1 MPRSSLARLSLV
13 LAVLAGSA
21 TSLMAQ
27 EGRQSTHTVKS
38 GDTLWDLA
46 RRYLGDPF
54 LWPAIY
60 RLNTDVVEDPHWIYP
75 DEVLRLSAAGDV
87 TSVPLE
93 DTPPPAP
100 LADGD
105 TLPPAGDDW
114 KRFFVNRDDR
124 MANAIAGLD
133 PRTYR
138 PLRPSEFH
146 SSGFLTEGRDIAWGK
161 LNGRVTPVQIP
172 ARYTRETMQL
182 FQRVYVTPPSGTVW
196 TQGDSLMTVEL
207 ADGVGGY
214 GDVVIP
220 TGILRVTEVAP
231 GRTVAEVIALYAD
244 MVQGQRVMPAEK
256 FQAAGNR
263 QAIPVADGVAARV
276 LGSPQT
282 QTLYGPQDVMFLD
295 KGRSDGVAPGDIF
308 EIRRSQERRDDGVMS
323 TPDVMA
329 VLQVV
334 RVGDRTATARV
345 LRVVSPS
352 ILAGTESRQVARLP
366 S

>member
-27 EGRQSTHTVKS
+27 EGRQSSHTVKS
-38 GDTLWDLA
+38 GDTLWDIA

-60 RLNTDVVEDPHWIYP
+60 QLNTDVVEDPHWIYP

-100 LADGD
+100 LAEGD
-105 TLPPAGDDW
+105 TLPPGGDDW
-114 KRFFVNRDDR
+114 KRFFISRDDR
-124 MANAIAGLD
+124 MQNAIAGLD

-146 SSGFLTEGRDIAWGK
+146 SSGFLTEGRDIDWGR
-161 LNGRVTPVQIP
+161 LGARVTPVQIP
-172 ARYTRETMQL
+172 ARHIRATMQL
-182 FQRVYVTPPSGTVW
+182 FQRVYVTPPDGAVW
-196 TQGDSLMTVEL
+196 TQGDSLLTVEL
-207 ADGVGGY
+207 NDGVGGY
-214 GDVVIP
+214 GDMVVP
-220 TGILRVTEVAP
+220 TGLLRVTEVAP
-231 GRTVAEVIALYAD
+231 GRTVAEVIALYGD
-244 MVQGQRVMPAEK
+244 VVQGQRVMPAET

-276 LGSPQT
+276 LGSPRP
-282 QTLYGPQDVMFLD
+282 QTLYSPQDVMFLD
-295 KGRSDGVAPGDIF
+295 KGRADGVAPGDIF
-308 EIRRSQERRDDGVMS
+308 EIRRSQDRRDDGVMS
-323 TPDVMA
+323 APDVMA

-345 LRVVSPS
+345 LRVISPS
-352 ILAGTESRQVARLP
+352 IAVGTESRQVARLP